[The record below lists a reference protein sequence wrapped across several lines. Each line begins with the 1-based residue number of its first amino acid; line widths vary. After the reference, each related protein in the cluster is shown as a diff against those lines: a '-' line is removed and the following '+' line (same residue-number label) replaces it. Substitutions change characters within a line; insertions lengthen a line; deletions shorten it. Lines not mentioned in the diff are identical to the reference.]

1 MRLSIHLFL
10 LMISLQLRSGE
21 NTTLVNFNHLQHLTE
36 RIVFFGDTV
45 SIVHIY
51 SNYPEYRWVDAEESG
66 PEGIACVD
74 DAARAAVVY
83 LRHYELTHNVNSIA
97 EAKSLLK
104 FIMKMETDDG
114 MFYNF
119 IFANHSINKEGK
131 TSYKSFGWWASRGVW
146 SMALGYR
153 LMKGPY
159 PEFAS
164 KLKSCIERTFPH
176 IDSLAQS
183 HGKSDM
189 IGEFCVPKWLIFES
203 AADATSELLLGL
215 IDYYRATNDK
225 KVKLFIHDL
234 SDGFKLMQDGDIRTF
249 PYGLHR
255 SWQTMWHMWGNG
267 QTQVL
272 ASASKLFKE
281 NGMNQSAEKEAKGWY
296 SRLLIEGFIKEMDV
310 SAPQQK
316 IKYEQIAYGI
326 RPMAVG
332 LIRLY
337 ESKKDV
343 KYLKMAGLAAS
354 WLFGNNVLHQQ
365 IYDPTTGRCFDGI
378 KDSVTINK
386 NSGAEST
393 IEALYTIIELEQY
406 PEVVKYLRYG
416 RVKSGKT
423 PRYTYAVFQ
432 GGEDGELTLA
442 IDLTEQKVLL
452 FEGRESS
459 KFQLNIGTCH

>member
-1 MRLSIHLFL
+1 
-10 LMISLQLRSGE
+10 
-21 NTTLVNFNHLQHLTE
+21 
-36 RIVFFGDTV
+36 
-45 SIVHIY
+45 
-51 SNYPEYRWVDAEESG
+51 
-66 PEGIACVD
+66 
-74 DAARAAVVY
+74 
-83 LRHYELTHNVNSIA
+83 
-97 EAKSLLK
+97 
-104 FIMKMETDDG
+104 METDDG

-131 TSYKSFGWWASRGVW
+131 TSYKSFGWWASRSVW
-146 SMALGYR
+146 SMAFGFR
-153 LMKGPY
+153 LMKDHD

-164 KLKSCIERTFPH
+164 KLKNSIERTFPH

-183 HGKSDM
+183 YGKSDM
-189 IGEFCVPKWLIFES
+189 IGVFRVPKWLLFGS

-225 KVKLFIHDL
+225 KVKRFIHDL
-234 SDGFKLMQDGDIRTF
+234 SDGFELMQDGDISTF

-255 SWQTMWHMWGNG
+255 SWQTLWHMWGNG

-272 ASASKLFKE
+272 ASAGKLFKE
-281 NGMNQSAEKEAKGWY
+281 NRKNQSAEKEAMGWY
-296 SRLLIEGFIKEMDV
+296 SRLLIDGFIKEIDV

-316 IKYEQIAYGI
+316 SRYEQIAYGI

-337 ESKKDV
+337 ESKKDI

-354 WLFGNNVLHQQ
+354 WLLGNNVLHQQ

-406 PEVVKYLRYG
+406 PEAVKYLKYRK
-416 RVKSGKT
+416 VKSGKT
-423 PRYTYAVFQ
+423 TRYIYAIFQ
-432 GGEDGELTLA
+432 GSEDAELTLA
-442 IDLTEQKVLL
+442 IDLTKQKVLL

-459 KFQLNIGTCH
+459 KFQLNISNRR